1 MTIPVYAVG
10 AIALLVQTWASD
22 KLQKRAMFL
31 VLSAI
36 PVTVGYVICV
46 GTSNTSA
53 GYAAMFILAAGVYAF
68 SALCVTWVAT
78 NLVPDNKRSVG
89 LPFFYS
95 IGNLSG
101 LVSSQLYPSTEGPRY
116 VKGNAISAGL
126 EVVAVL
132 FVVLAWFILRR
143 RTAKK
148 AKMIEE
154 GATTN
159 GKQGDEALDFKYTL

>member
-1 MTIPVYAVG
+1 VLYLNLSGREPVLTI
-10 AIALLVQTWASD
+10 
-22 KLQKRAMFL
+22 
-31 VLSAI
+31 
-36 PVTVGYVICV
+36 VI
-46 GTSNTSA
+46 
-53 GYAAMFILAAGVYAF
+53 GVYAF

-78 NLVPDNKRSVG
+78 NLVPDHKRSVG

-126 EVVAVL
+126 EVVAVV
-132 FVVLAWFILRR
+132 FVVAAWFILRQR
-143 RTAKK
+143 SLKK
-148 AKMIEE
+148 TKMIEE

-159 GKQGDEALDFKYTL
+159 GKEGDEALDFNYTL